1 MATEEGSKL
10 FIGGLPDVITEPVLR
25 QLFEAAGGTVVDVTL
40 PKDRNT
46 GRPRGFGF
54 VTLSSAGEA
63 SAARESL
70 DGSMQSG
77 RPISVR
83 PFNADA
89 PRPGAAAGGSQRN
102 DERTLYVGNLPYDA
116 SREEIEGLIGQVGP
130 VVRVHL
136 PAGVDGR
143 PRGFGF
149 VTTGS
154 TDVARDAVE
163 QLRDT
168 ELRGRRLSISI
179 AQPRGAPSHDRTD
192 RGDRGD
198 RGDRRDRGRPPSSR
212 ATASSPAFDRPTP
225 QPVRFP
231 DAGPPPEARRAS
243 ETRRADPTSN
253 DDDRSKKKKKRASG
267 RAQRF
272 ESQGGGK
279 RGGGGGGGGG
289 GRSRMDPDRWDDD

>member
-10 FIGGLPDVITEPVLR
+10 FIGGLPDVITESVLR

-54 VTLSSAGEA
+54 VTLSSPNEA
-63 SAARESL
+63 SVALESL

-89 PRPGAAAGGSQRN
+89 PRPGAATGGAPRN

-116 SREEIEGLIGQVGP
+116 SKEEVEALVAQVGP

-136 PAGVDGR
+136 PVGVDGR

-154 TDVARDAVE
+154 TDVARQAVDE
-163 QLRDT
+163 LRDT
-168 ELRGRRLSISI
+168 GLRGRRLSISI
-179 AQPRGAPSHDRTD
+179 AQPRGSQS
-192 RGDRGD
+192 
-198 RGDRRDRGRPPSSR
+198 RDRSDRSRRQSSR
-212 ATASSPAFDRPTP
+212 APTQSPSPSSPAFDRPTP

-231 DAGPPPEARRAS
+231 DAGQPPEARRPS
-243 ETRRADPTSN
+243 DTRRADGSAS
-253 DDDRSKKKKKRASG
+253 DDDRSKKRRKRSSG
-267 RAQRF
+267 RAQRY
-272 ESQGGGK
+272 EDQGGA
-279 RGGGGGGGGG
+279 RRGGGGGGG

>member
-10 FIGGLPDVITEPVLR
+10 FIGGLPDVITETVLR

-54 VTLSSAGEA
+54 VTLSSANEA
-63 SAARESL
+63 NAARETL
-70 DGSMQSG
+70 DGSIQSG

-83 PFNADA
+83 PFDTDA
-89 PRPGAAAGGSQRN
+89 PRPRAASGGAPRN

-116 SREEIEGLIGQVGP
+116 SCEEVEALIGRVGA

-136 PAGVDGR
+136 PLGVDGR
-143 PRGFGF
+143 ARGFGF

-163 QLRDT
+163 QLQDA

-179 AQPRGAPSHDRTD
+179 AQTRGVQSRDGAQSD
-192 RGDRGD
+192 RGG
-198 RGDRRDRGRPPSSR
+198 RR
-212 ATASSPAFDRPTP
+212 F
-225 QPVRFP
+225 
-231 DAGPPPEARRAS
+231 
-243 ETRRADPTSN
+243 
-253 DDDRSKKKKKRASG
+253 
-267 RAQRF
+267 
-272 ESQGGGK
+272 
-279 RGGGGGGGGG
+279 
-289 GRSRMDPDRWDDD
+289 

>member
-10 FIGGLPDVITEPVLR
+10 FIGGLPDVITESVLR

-54 VTLSSAGEA
+54 VTLSSPGEA
-63 SAARESL
+63 TAARESL

-89 PRPGAAAGGSQRN
+89 PRPGAAAGGQQRN
-102 DERTLYVGNLPYDA
+102 DERTLYVGNLPYD
-116 SREEIEGLIGQVGP
+116 STREEIEALVGEVGP

-136 PAGVDGR
+136 PLGVDGR

-154 TDVARDAVE
+154 TGVARDAVE
-163 QLRDT
+163 QLRDA

-179 AQPRGAPSHDRTD
+179 AQPRGGSNHDRA
-192 RGDRGD
+192 
-198 RGDRRDRGRPPSSR
+198 DRGRHQSTRSSAPPS
-212 ATASSPAFDRPTP
+212 SSPAFDRPTP
-225 QPVRFP
+225 QPVSFP
-231 DAGPPPEARRAS
+231 DAGPAPDSRRQS
-243 ETRRADPTSN
+243 ESRRADGAGP
-253 DDDRSKKKKKRASG
+253 DDDRSRKKRKRSSG
-267 RAQRF
+267 RAQRY
-272 ESQGGGK
+272 EDRSGG
-279 RGGGGGGGGG
+279 RRGGGGGG